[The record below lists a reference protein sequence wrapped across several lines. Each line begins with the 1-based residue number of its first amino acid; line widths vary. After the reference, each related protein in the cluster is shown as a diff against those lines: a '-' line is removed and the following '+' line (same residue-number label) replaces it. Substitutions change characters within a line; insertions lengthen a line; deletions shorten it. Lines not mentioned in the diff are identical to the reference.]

1 METLQETE
9 EERLVDRV
17 AGVIQEDVLDL
28 GVEQKQHHEFL
39 WEQVGGVQ
47 KWQDGSHF
55 KVLVKNIGFRQRLI
69 IQRNCNSCQ

>member
-39 WEQVGGVQ
+39 
-47 KWQDGSHF
+47 
-55 KVLVKNIGFRQRLI
+55 
-69 IQRNCNSCQ
+69 